1 MGPAF
6 ADSSLPEPITDI
18 AIAEANN
25 MDEIMFMSG
34 LPLTECLIIDMGTH
48 DGGIDCK
55 KLNFVSGATAILPA
69 RVVRSL
75 KVWLD
80 AERSTAA
87 LEGRPT
93 R

>member
-6 ADSSLPEPITDI
+6 ADSSLPKPITDI

-34 LPLTECLIIDMGTH
+34 LPLTECLIVEMGTH
-48 DGGIDCK
+48 DGGIDYK
-55 KLNFVSGATAILPA
+55 KLNFVSGATAILPP
-69 RVVRSL
+69 RRPVP